1 MRRISRNRPLLYL
14 GGAVIAAPL
23 LRKTQSEDEGWLVI
37 IIHWGLS
44 AKLSS
49 LVGAFFSQVY
59 LNLALILTL
68 STLEELSL
76 TAGLFFKPLAS

>member
-49 LVGAFFSQVY
+49 LVSAFFSQVY
-59 LNLALILTL
+59 LILTL